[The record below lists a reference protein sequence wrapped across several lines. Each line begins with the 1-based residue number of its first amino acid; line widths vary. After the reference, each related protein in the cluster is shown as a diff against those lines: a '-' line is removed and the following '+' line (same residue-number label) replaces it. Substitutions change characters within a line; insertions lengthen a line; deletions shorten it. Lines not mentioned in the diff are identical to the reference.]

1 MKGMLLL
8 ILIGLFLICCS
19 EEPSSSDEFYKLTI
33 SVLGRGSYDVFPD
46 KSEYTNG
53 ESVTITAYADSGWK
67 FRRWEGNILSNVNP
81 LQLNMNGDKTIR
93 VVFGI
98 PFEPDVTG
106 SWAGVEFAVTFHII
120 QPDIFDSTLS
130 GTLLIESISGII
142 LEYTVS
148 GYNRSPLVYMECSKS
163 GYYPLTYR
171 GWWANSSSLDGE
183 FIENGIHYECDLVK
197 ISYYHLSEDRKPLN
211 PKTVIE

>member
-8 ILIGLFLICCS
+8 ILIGLFLNCCS

-81 LQLNMNGDKTIR
+81 LQLNMNEDKTIR

-98 PFEPDVTG
+98 PF
-106 SWAGVEFAVTFHII
+106 
-120 QPDIFDSTLS
+120 
-130 GTLLIESISGII
+130 
-142 LEYTVS
+142 
-148 GYNRSPLVYMECSKS
+148 
-163 GYYPLTYR
+163 
-171 GWWANSSSLDGE
+171 
-183 FIENGIHYECDLVK
+183 
-197 ISYYHLSEDRKPLN
+197 
-211 PKTVIE
+211 